1 MREACVRYS
10 DAEIDV
16 HVAKMYSTSRVKNFI
31 SNAERWKNDYA
42 VQAGRRRRDEI
53 LLLESEG
60 KSDFHNDF
68 MRYVEAYERVL
79 SGDVGR
85 RRFATYTRRKI
96 KTDGAMAVILD
107 LLDKPPKTYGLNF
120 LRRNNRLDC
129 AYENIIIDYH
139 AVYPDDIRPRH
150 LREAKDRL
158 SPVYM
163 LLPPFPILRDRT

>member
-1 MREACVRYS
+1 MRFSNDVI
-10 DAEIDV
+10 DA

-31 SNAERWKNDYA
+31 SNAERWKSDYA
-42 VQAGRRRRDEI
+42 SKAGRRRIDEI
-53 LLLESEG
+53 LLIEHEG
-60 KSDFHNDF
+60 KSDFHKDF
-68 MRYVEAYERVL
+68 LRYVEAYEAVL

-96 KTDGAMAVILD
+96 KKAGAMATILD
-107 LLDKPPKTYGLNF
+107 LLEKPPTTHGLEF

-129 AYENIIIDYH
+129 AYGNIIIDYH
-139 AVYPDDIRPRH
+139 AVYPDDIRPHH

-158 SPVYM
+158 KPVYM

>member
-1 MREACVRYS
+1 MRYS
-10 DAEIDV
+10 HAEIDA
-16 HVAKMYSTSRVKNFI
+16 HVAKMHSTSRVKNLI
-31 SNAERWKNDYA
+31 SNAERWKSDYA
-42 VQAGRRRRDEI
+42 VQAGRGRIGEI
-53 LLLESEG
+53 LLIESEG

-68 MRYVEAYERVL
+68 MRYVEAYEKVL

-107 LLDKPPKTYGLNF
+107 LLDKPPKTCGLNF
-120 LRRNNRLDC
+120 LRQNNRLDC

-139 AVYPDDIRPRH
+139 AVYPDDIKPRH

-158 SPVYM
+158 RPVYM
-163 LLPPFPILRDRT
+163 LLPPFPILSDRT

>member
-1 MREACVRYS
+1 MRFS
-10 DAEIDV
+10 DAEINA
-16 HVAKMYSTSRVKNFI
+16 HVAKMHSTCRVKNFI
-31 SNAERWKNDYA
+31 SNAEHRKDAYA
-42 VQAGRRRRDEI
+42 AQAGRRRITEI
-53 LLLESEG
+53 LLTEQEG

-68 MRYVEAYERVL
+68 MRYVEAYEKVL

-120 LRRNNRLDC
+120 LRHNNRLDC

-139 AVYPDDIRPRH
+139 KVYPDDIKRKHYIEARNRLGPVH
-150 LREAKDRL
+150 L
-158 SPVYM
+158 

>member
-1 MREACVRYS
+1 VRFS
-10 DAEIDV
+10 DAEINA
-16 HVAKMYSTSRVKNFI
+16 HVAKMHSTSRVKNFVF
-31 SNAERWKNDYA
+31 NAEHRKDAYA
-42 VQAGRRRRDEI
+42 VQAGLRRIDEI
-53 LLLESEG
+53 LLIEQEG

-68 MRYVEAYERVL
+68 MRYVEAYEKVL

-107 LLDKPPKTYGLNF
+107 LLDKPPRTYGLNF
-120 LRRNNRLDC
+120 LRHNNRLDC

-139 AVYPDDIRPRH
+139 KVYPDDIKRKHYIEARNRLGPVH
-150 LREAKDRL
+150 L
-158 SPVYM
+158 

>member
-1 MREACVRYS
+1 MREAYLRYS
-10 DAEIDV
+10 NAEIEA
-16 HVAKMYSTSRVKNFI
+16 HVAKMHSTSRVKNFI

-68 MRYVEAYERVL
+68 MRYVEAYEKVL

-96 KTDGAMAVILD
+96 KIDGAMAVILD

-120 LRRNNRLDC
+120 LRQNNRLDC
-129 AYENIIIDYH
+129 AYEKLIIYYH
-139 AVYPDDIRPRH
+139 SVSPVDFRPRH
-150 LREAKDRL
+150 LREANDRL
-158 SPVYM
+158 RPVYM

>member
-1 MREACVRYS
+1 MLYTNEVLYA
-10 DAEIDV
+10 
-16 HVAKMYSTSRVKNFI
+16 HVAKMHSTSRVKNFI

-42 VQAGRRRRDEI
+42 VQVGRRRIDEI
-53 LLLESEG
+53 LLIEREG

-68 MRYVEAYERVL
+68 MRYVEAYEKVL

-107 LLDKPPKTYGLNF
+107 LLAMPPKTYGLNV

-139 AVYPDDIRPRH
+139 AVYPDDIRPHH

-158 SPVYM
+158 RPVHM